1 MSEAV
6 ETTAPVEPPRPRRRW
21 SRVLS
26 ALLVLRLEAR
36 EIAPL
41 SAGLVLLSWLHR
53 PAIEMPLAAFD
64 QMARRRQALL
74 RRLDTVYPF

>member
-6 ETTAPVEPPRPRRRW
+6 EMMAPVTLPRPRRRLG
-21 SRVLS
+21 RVLG

-41 SAGLVLLSWLHR
+41 SAGSVLLSWLHR
-53 PAIEMPLAAFD
+53 PVIEMPLAAFD
-64 QMARRRQALL
+64 QIARRRQALQ
-74 RRLDTVYPF
+74 RRLDIIYPF